1 MQTLTI
7 LTIDRSDAA
16 ARSARAT
23 AEAKEISAR
32 HLLIATR
39 ASLGFIL
46 LVSGANGFLHF
57 LPQASQ
63 IASLAGDG
71 AVAGFMLSPL
81 TLALQA
87 LVGALLLANRYV
99 TAAIAAA
106 APMVTGLFIIHAM
119 AHARMSLPIVAL
131 GLELYLVRACA
142 DALRGIRA
150 AL

>member
-1 MQTLTI
+1 MQTFTI

-46 LVSGANGFLHF
+46 LASGANGFLHF

-63 IASLAGDG
+63 IASLAAD
-71 AVAGFMLSPL
+71 APLAALMLSPL
-81 TLALQA
+81 TLALQV

-99 TAAIAAA
+99 VAAVAAA
-106 APMVTGLFIIHAM
+106 APLVAGLFAVHAM
-119 AHARMSLPIVAL
+119 AHARMSLPI
-131 GLELYLVRACA
+131 G
-142 DALRGIRA
+142 GSHWK
-150 AL
+150 